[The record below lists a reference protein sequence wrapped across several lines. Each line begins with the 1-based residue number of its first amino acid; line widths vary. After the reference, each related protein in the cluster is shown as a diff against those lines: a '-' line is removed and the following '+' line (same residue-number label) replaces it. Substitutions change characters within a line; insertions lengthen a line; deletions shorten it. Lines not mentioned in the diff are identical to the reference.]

1 MLCDDSRAISSVL
14 YAWQATMLAHI
25 VTIVRIRQS
34 QTPND
39 GRNGAVDDTVLSKIT
54 TKRSFTVLWHLS
66 EPPSPRFYLGSGQC
80 EKRGGSLI
88 LWSVN
93 VIMIPNAVLSFM
105 CVYKWIAKHYKITY
119 SGNQIDVD
127 WIAISRQSTMT
138 DRKIE
143 KEKRVICVNFDR

>member
-1 MLCDDSRAISSVL
+1 MWWQSSN
-14 YAWQATMLAHI
+14 I
-25 VTIVRIRQS
+25 VCLVRMAS
-34 QTPND
+34 YDVSTHCHDCEDPSEPDTND

>member
-1 MLCDDSRAISSVL
+1 MLQFIIPLLSRVYDNIVLCDDSRAISSVL
-14 YAWQATMLAHI
+14 YAWQGMMLAHI

-66 EPPSPRFYLGSGQC
+66 EPPSPRFYLGSGRC

-93 VIMIPNAVLSFM
+93 VIMMANARLSFM
-105 CVYKWIAKHYKITY
+105 SRWKWIAKYREIAKRCYEIAT
-119 SGNQIDVD
+119 IDLL
-127 WIAISRQSTMT
+127 WISML
-138 DRKIE
+138 
-143 KEKRVICVNFDR
+143 F